1 MTSSTKNRLFTAAI
15 VSTSLFLISSRVSR
29 AEDPSAYAKMG
40 SPLWTLLSTRLSENT
55 SADLVP
61 FYVFTDG
68 KNLTV
73 IPQAFVANYSVA
85 QENPVKLVVPGPS
98 TVAESDKYP
107 VLTISQFLEKNR
119 NSVNKVTAS
128 NPVKSGMLN
137 VYTTNMG
144 TPTTVEHLGKK

>member
-1 MTSSTKNRLFTAAI
+1 MINPTKNRFFVATI
-15 VSTSLFLISSRVSR
+15 VSTSFFLLSSIASR

-40 SPLWTLLSTRLSENT
+40 SPLWSLLSTRLSENT
-55 SADLVP
+55 SATLVP

-73 IPQAFVANYSVA
+73 IPQAFVANYSVS
-85 QENPVKLVVPGPS
+85 QENPIKLVLPGPS

-107 VLTISQFLEKNR
+107 LLTIPQFLEKNR
-119 NSVNKVTAS
+119 NSVNKVTSS

-144 TPTTVEHLGKK
+144 TPTTVEHIGKK